1 MLLAAITLF
10 AGPACAADSTAPP
23 AASGPA
29 AAAASGEPQPAAK
42 PQADGGSQAPDYKID
57 PLAQR
62 IVGRAC
68 ATLAES
74 KVFTFHAEITFDEV
88 LPSLAKLQFAAATDY
103 AVRKPN
109 DLAVD
114 YESDLGAKRFWY
126 NGGTLTI
133 FDVPKMMYIST
144 AVPSSIDAML
154 ERVAERNNL
163 TLPLAD
169 FALSDPCK
177 HLSNRVLF
185 GSYVGRGDVG
195 GVACDH
201 LAFAESNIDW
211 QIWIQRSGKA
221 LPRKV
226 VINYR
231 TTPGLPQY
239 TAVISDWK
247 FPPTIPDARFVPEIP
262 KKAVRIKFVDLKEL
276 RQ

>member
-177 HLSNRVLF
+177 HLRNLCGPWRRGGRRV
-185 GSYVGRGDVG
+185 
-195 GVACDH
+195 
-201 LAFAESNIDW
+201 
-211 QIWIQRSGKA
+211 RS
-221 LPRKV
+221 
-226 VINYR
+226 
-231 TTPGLPQY
+231 PGLRRKQHRLADLDPAFGKGPAAQGRDQLSDDAGSA
-239 TAVISDWK
+239 AVYCRD
-247 FPPTIPDARFVPEIP
+247 F
-262 KKAVRIKFVDLKEL
+262 
-276 RQ
+276 